1 MEAIVIYQGVIKR
14 KSRELK
20 KRDSY
25 VLSSQSNPGKYN
37 LSNIVTLLTL
47 AHSLAA
53 ARSQSV
59 SLLLSLQKVEPAVCF
74 NI

>member
-14 KSRELK
+14 KSREFK

-59 SLLLSLQKVEPAVCF
+59 RQPIAFPAKGRTFSVL
-74 NI
+74 